1 MCSVYGFGK
10 SYVLSWNHEQN
21 SKKKPTNNQQKM
33 CCGAEE
39 HVLVEIPGFIF
50 HKQPA
55 DLWQEAAHMQD
66 L

>member
-1 MCSVYGFGK
+1 
-10 SYVLSWNHEQN
+10 
-21 SKKKPTNNQQKM
+21 M

>member
-1 MCSVYGFGK
+1 MFCPEIMNKVAR
-10 SYVLSWNHEQN
+10 
-21 SKKKPTNNQQKM
+21 KKTKQSTVR
-33 CCGAEE
+33 CGAEE
-39 HVLVEIPGFIF
+39 HVLVELPGFIF

>member
-1 MCSVYGFGK
+1 MDLGK
-10 SYVLSWNHEQN
+10 AMFCPEIMNKTA
-21 SKKKPTNNQQKM
+21 KKKNNNRQKM